1 MRGVTEAPGGSD
13 RSRRTGATDVL
24 VPPHPVNALVQ
35 TAPVDDLVHS
45 DPEVRE
51 RAVAQGR
58 ILSSVPNALVAAAL
72 EVRRFARGI
81 LGSDAYDVYLA
92 HHRRT
97 GCGGA
102 PLTEKQFWRAK
113 YAAQDASPEG
123 RCC

>member
-1 MRGVTEAPGGSD
+1 MPGAVPGGVVPTLT
-13 RSRRTGATDVL
+13 RARARL
-24 VPPHPVNALVQ
+24 VE
-35 TAPVDDLVHS
+35 TA
-45 DPEVRE
+45 R
-51 RAVAQGR
+51 
-58 ILSSVPNALVAAAL
+58 

-97 GCGGA
+97 RCGGE

-113 YAAQDASPEG
+113 YAAQDVSPEG